1 VTPPSHWE
9 LQPIRLPLRFVVK
22 EDFTGGTICDS
33 LTRRQWT
40 VAAPFD
46 PRVRE
51 LVHDWSPSSPE
62 LIDEMIVTAL
72 KIARDQLSV
81 ADFKLINRSVKE
93 MRYPA
98 KVFAPFQRF
107 RKVAVFGTGKARVIP
122 VVLLDQPDGIY
133 WETWMKFLTQRLLRF
148 GFISKE
154 DFSFF
159 KIAHNVQE
167 PVREILQFYKI
178 YHSTRWAGKKLVIRI
193 SHPLSKKRHCRS

>member
-1 VTPPSHWE
+1 
-9 LQPIRLPLRFVVK
+9 
-22 EDFTGGTICDS
+22 
-33 LTRRQWT
+33 
-40 VAAPFD
+40 
-46 PRVRE
+46 
-51 LVHDWSPSSPE
+51 
-62 LIDEMIVTAL
+62 
-72 KIARDQLSV
+72 
-81 ADFKLINRSVKE
+81 

-154 DFSFF
+154 IFLFF

-178 YHSTRWAGKKLVIRI
+178 DDSTRWVGKKLVIRI
-193 SHPLSKKRHCRS
+193 SHPLSKKGIADLNERFSGMLRTGEIVQAVALRQEKNEPEIWDLPRLFLLLTEEALGASVS